1 MGNLLFFDSETTGFP
16 LWNEPSDHPGQPHI
30 VQIAALLTDDDGKKI
45 ASIDL
50 IIKPDGWAM
59 DDRASAVHGITE
71 EHATAVG
78 VDARTALQVF
88 LTLWHHAE
96 KRIGFNEPF
105 DARMVR
111 IELCRRLGKAHATS
125 VAWKNGTAECVK
137 VLATPFCKEI
147 PPTDKMMAAGRK
159 HPKTPKLTE
168 AYAIIMGKPM
178 TNAHSA
184 MGDVIAT
191 RALYFKIK
199 EQAA

>member
-1 MGNLLFFDSETTGFP
+1 MILFYDTETTGLP
-16 LWNEPSDHPGQPHI
+16 LFSEPSEHPGQPHI

-45 ASIDL
+45 SSVDL
-50 IIKPDGWAM
+50 IIEPYGWAM
-59 DDRASAVHGITE
+59 DDRALAVHGITV

-78 VDARTALQVF
+78 VPADAAFEVF
-88 LTLWHHAE
+88 LTLWRHAE

-111 IELCRRLGKAHATS
+111 IELCRLLGKNHATS
-125 VAWKNGTAECVK
+125 GDWKAGNAECVK

-168 AYAIIMGKPM
+168 AYAVIMGKPM
-178 TNAHSA
+178 TNAHNA

-199 EQAA
+199 EQSA

>member
-1 MGNLLFFDSETTGFP
+1 MLLFYDTETSSLP
-16 LWNEPSDHPGQPHI
+16 LFSEPSEHPDQPHI

-50 IIKPDGWAM
+50 IVKPDGWTM
-59 DDRASAVHGITE
+59 DEKALAVHGITE

-78 VDARTALQVF
+78 VPAELAFNTFYAL
-88 LTLWHHAE
+88 WCCAE

-105 DARMVR
+105 DARMMR
-111 IELCRRLGKAHATS
+111 IALCRSHGKDS
-125 VAWKNGTAECVK
+125 PISGLWKNGTAECVK

-168 AYAIIMGKPM
+168 AYEIIMGEPM
-178 TNAHSA
+178 KNTHSA

-191 RALYFKIK
+191 RALYLKIK
-199 EQAA
+199 ELSA

>member
-1 MGNLLFFDSETTGFP
+1 MILFYDTETTGFP
-16 LWNEPSDHPGQPHI
+16 LWSEPSEHPGQPHI

-50 IIKPDGWAM
+50 IIQPDGWAM
-59 DDRASAVHGITE
+59 DDRALAVHGITV

-78 VDARTALQVF
+78 VDAHITLKVF
-88 LTLWHHAE
+88 LVLWHRAE
-96 KRIGFNEPF
+96 KRVGFAEPF

-111 IELCRRLGKAHATS
+111 IALARLFGKDHEIS
-125 VAWKNGTAECVK
+125 SKWKGGNAECVK
-137 VLATPFCKEI
+137 VLATPLCKEI

-168 AYAIIMGKPM
+168 ACEIIMGNPM
-178 TNAHSA
+178 TNANSA

-199 EQAA
+199 ELLA